1 MYLPD
6 IVYCISSFNGTDPS
20 YTRPDIFGSSDLEI
34 AEEMTV
40 ALNAGIISQ
49 QRAVQTYLGLDD
61 EQTEEELEKI
71 NLSSNQLDGGQNNT
85 SNEENQGESNSVE
98 IVEEQVV

>member
-6 IVYCISSFNGTDPS
+6 IMDAISSFNGTDPS
-20 YTRPDIFGSSDLEI
+20 YTWPDIFGSSDLEI

-49 QRAVQTYLGLDD
+49 ERAVQTYLGLDD

-71 NLSSNQLDGGQNNT
+71 NLSSNQLNGGENNA
-85 SNEENQGESNSVE
+85 SNEEDQGESNTVE
-98 IVEEQVV
+98 IVEE